1 MSKYISHSYNFWSLT
16 RNSIEEMEKQGKKTI
31 IVSEYSENIT
41 EKQSWKNYEL
51 LTNWNDQNIGI
62 PVLFNFYHGLEL
74 FMKGLLEIKRI
85 TFETSKHNLK
95 SLYEKLKNNEELY
108 SAELISLL
116 KKHIHNPEE
125 YNNFFKDNNIEVNN
139 FYECFRYPEN
149 SNKTIDYYYGNIRG
163 KQEETLMLYKELKN
177 ATVDFYNALVKWN
190 CKSDD
195 CSEYLKDY

>member
-16 RNSIEEMEKQGKKTI
+16 RNSIEEMEKQGNKTI

-95 SLYEKLKNNEELY
+95 SLYEKW
-108 SAELISLL
+108 AMQ
-116 KKHIHNPEE
+116 
-125 YNNFFKDNNIEVNN
+125 
-139 FYECFRYPEN
+139 C
-149 SNKTIDYYYGNIRG
+149 
-163 KQEETLMLYKELKN
+163 Q
-177 ATVDFYNALVKWN
+177 
-190 CKSDD
+190 
-195 CSEYLKDY
+195 